1 MITIKEMA
9 DIIGVSPT
17 TVSNVIHGRVKET
30 SKETIEKVKKVIKEY
45 NYIPNMSAR
54 TLSQNSSKIIGV
66 VLKYQLIKG
75 KNIMQDPFN
84 SEILGSIEKNISE
97 AGYYMMFYSS
107 GRADDVLHLTAT
119 WNVDG
124 LIVIGAHSKDC
135 QKIEKHTNKPV
146 VFIDCY
152 FYDDGIDYVNI
163 GLEDKKCA
171 YKMTE
176 YLIEEGHE
184 KIAFLADN
192 CIGVDEERYTGYTE
206 ALQDNGLPLEE
217 KNYINLD
224 SELIPLKDNLERI
237 CDRRKEFTA
246 LFCASD
252 YYAMK
257 VVNYLM
263 DNKINVPED
272 ISVVGFDDN
281 ILGSNMRPRLTT
293 IRQNPTL
300 KGKIAVKCLM
310 RLIGKQPLM
319 KNNIKLTGQLIIRDT
334 VKKIANDKDLS
345 QNH

>member
-30 SKETIEKVKKVIKEY
+30 SKEMIEKVNKVIEEY

-54 TLSQNSSKIIGV
+54 TLSQNSSRIIGV

-107 GRADDVLHLTAT
+107 GKADDVLHLTAT

-124 LIVIGAHSKDC
+124 LIVIGAHAKDC
-135 QKIEKHTNKPV
+135 QKIVKHTNKPV
-146 VFIDCY
+146 IFIDCY
-152 FYDDGIDYVNI
+152 FYNDGIEYVNI
-163 GLEDKKCA
+163 GLDDKKCA
-171 YKMTE
+171 YKMTQ
-176 YLIEEGHE
+176 YLIEEGH
-184 KIAFLADN
+184 KNIAFLADN
-192 CIGVDEERYTGYTE
+192 CIGVDEERFRGYAE
-206 ALQDNGLPLEE
+206 GLQENGLLFKER
-217 KNYINLD
+217 NYINLD
-224 SELIPLKDNLERI
+224 SDLIPLKDNLKQIYR
-237 CDRRKEFTA
+237 RRKEFTA

-252 YYAMK
+252 YYAME

-263 DNKINVPED
+263 DNKINVPDD

-310 RLIGKQPLM
+310 RLIRKQPLKK
-319 KNNIKLTGQLIIRDT
+319 KNIRLSGQLIIRDT
-334 VKKIANDKDLS
+334 VRKIE
-345 QNH
+345 

>member
-9 DIIGVSPT
+9 KIIGVSPT

-30 SKETIEKVKKVIKEY
+30 SKETIEKVNKAIKKY
-45 NYIPNMSAR
+45 NYIPNMNAR
-54 TLSQNSSKIIGV
+54 TLCKNSSKLIGV

-97 AGYYMMFYSS
+97 AGYYMMVYSS
-107 GRADDVLHLTAT
+107 GKADDILHLTAT

-124 LIVIGAHSKDC
+124 LIVIGAHAKDC
-135 QKIEKHTNKPV
+135 QVIEKHTKKPV

-163 GLEDKKCA
+163 GLEDKMCA
-171 YKMTE
+171 YKMTK
-176 YLIEEGHE
+176 YLIDEGHRN
-184 KIAFLADN
+184 IAFLADN
-192 CIGVDEERYTGYTE
+192 CIGVDEERFRGYTE
-206 ALQDNGLPLEE
+206 ALKDNGIPLTDENYIDLDPDLLPLF
-217 KNYINLD
+217 
-224 SELIPLKDNLERI
+224 DNLKNISEKRSN
-237 CDRRKEFTA
+237 FTA

-252 YYAMK
+252 FYAMK

-263 DNKINVPED
+263 DNNIDVPED

-281 ILGSNMRPRLTT
+281 ILGSNVRPALTT

-310 RLIGKQPLM
+310 QLIRKKSLS
-319 KNNIKLTGQLIIRDT
+319 KNNIKLSGQLIIRDT
-334 VKKIANDKDLS
+334 VKRMHK
-345 QNH
+345 